1 MVFYDAIENEIIDL
15 DYTFIKIYML
25 FADWEVRIVK
35 SYDGDLQNFAKG
47 RRGRNFQAQDYSI
60 SLHGPTLS
68 Q

>member
-1 MVFYDAIENEIIDL
+1 
-15 DYTFIKIYML
+15 ML

-47 RRGRNFQAQDYSI
+47 RPQAQDYNI

-68 Q
+68 R